1 MAEIGMGIVLA
12 VRRRSPIERATA
24 LMRQL
29 GLAAESTSDATDGLS
44 ASFARLHAATDR
56 RRRNRARRRL
66 ARWLV
71 ARGASPADATWYAQ
85 REWPR

>member
-1 MAEIGMGIVLA
+1 MADIGIVVA

-29 GLAAESTSDATDGLS
+29 GLAAGSASDATDRLS
-44 ASFARLHAATDR
+44 ASYARLHISLDR

-66 ARWLV
+66 ARSLV
-71 ARGASPADATWYAQ
+71 ARGASPTDAAWYA
-85 REWPR
+85 RTEWPR

>member
-1 MAEIGMGIVLA
+1 MTDIGIVVA

-29 GLAAESTSDATDGLS
+29 GLAAESTSDATDRLS
-44 ASFARLHAATDR
+44 SNLARLHVVTDR

-66 ARWLV
+66 ARALV
-71 ARGASPADATWYAQ
+71 ARGASSTDSTWYAR

>member
-1 MAEIGMGIVLA
+1 MADIGIVVA

-29 GLAAESTSDATDGLS
+29 GLATEFASNATDRLS
-44 ASFARLHAATDR
+44 TNLARLHVVTDS

-66 ARWLV
+66 ARALV
-71 ARGASPADATWYAQ
+71 ARGASPTDAAWYA
-85 REWPR
+85 RTEWPR

>member
-1 MAEIGMGIVLA
+1 MADIGIVVA

-29 GLAAESTSDATDGLS
+29 GLAAKS
-44 ASFARLHAATDR
+44 ASDEADRLSMNFVRLHVMTDR
-56 RRRNRARRRL
+56 RRLNRARRRL
-66 ARWLV
+66 ARSLI
-71 ARGASPADATWYAQ
+71 ARGASPTDAAWYAR